1 MKTWHQTSFLFI
13 TSKYRP
19 GCTFGLALLQLPQG
33 RGQARRETLVRNH
46 RQRLPV
52 WDEQLVG
59 EGPKLQSR
67 AEPAGRIKTQCYHGR
82 TEQDINLQLVSQLKL
97 GAAVK
102 LWGGTA
108 EAQSQWRADTVFYQS
123 HTVLRQHVAAG
134 RTGNSGSETG
144 PGTSGSWIQHILT
157 VSRLLHSDLPG
168 RIFYPPSPSPPAG
181 SGSWC
186 SRCKGSLEI
195 RQGWVTG
202 GHITKHFQELQE
214 GGSLE
219 QEVQILIGTSNTT
232 TDIIYRCFQYK
243 MFTLYTQKY
252 WYFGYF
258 THVRSYY

>member
-1 MKTWHQTSFLFI
+1 MTSDILFI
-13 TSKYRP
+13 HYVQISSWLHLRTCLASASPGPRP
-19 GCTFGLALLQLPQG
+19 GTTWDTRKESPTASSRVGWTTCW
-33 RGQARRETLVRNH
+33 RRSRAS
-46 RQRLPV
+46 
-52 WDEQLVG
+52 
-59 EGPKLQSR
+59 KQSR
-67 AEPAGRIKTQCYHGR
+67 TSRKNKDPMLPR
-82 TEQDINLQLVSQLKL
+82 TDRTGQDINLQLVSQLKL

-108 EAQSQWRADTVFYQS
+108 EALSQWRADTMFYQS

-134 RTGNSGSETG
+134 RTGNSGPETG
-144 PGTSGSWIQHILT
+144 PGTSGSWIEQILT

-219 QEVQILIGTSNTT
+219 QEVQILIGTSNTI